1 MSAVSAASIGWRQKS
16 SSYPALVV
24 IDWLFPQV
32 ATLRTRP
39 QRAASGLDAVLL
51 ENPPEAEEF
60 AVRGGEP
67 LFEVVHGGV
76 PGGAFFPQSG
86 GEGVHDVALRL
97 GRARLVSPG
106 GSLGGLLGAQ
116 ALDPL
121 AQSGGGVEEVEADPS
136 GAGDGP
142 EVDLLLVLDELADR
156 GLGAAGGGLAFCAGG
171 AAQRLVAP
179 PGRASRAAISRRM
192 LRTSASRCSSQTLR
206 SLIGSP

>member
-1 MSAVSAASIGWRQKS
+1 MSTARRCRIRMS

-60 AVRGGEP
+60 A
-67 LFEVVHGGV
+67 
-76 PGGAFFPQSG
+76 
-86 GEGVHDVALRL
+86 
-97 GRARLVSPG
+97 
-106 GSLGGLLGAQ
+106 
-116 ALDPL
+116 
-121 AQSGGGVEEVEADPS
+121 GGGGEEVEADPS

-179 PGRASRAAISRRM
+179 LGRAGSCFTAGRAAAGGGAHPVPGLVVM
-192 LRTSASRCSSQTLR
+192 VTGTG
-206 SLIGSP
+206 SLW

>member
-86 GEGVHDVALRL
+86 G
-97 GRARLVSPG
+97 
-106 GSLGGLLGAQ
+106 
-116 ALDPL
+116 
-121 AQSGGGVEEVEADPS
+121 GVEEVEADPS
-136 GAGDGP
+136 AAGDGP

-179 PGRASRAAISRRM
+179 LGRAGSCFTAGRAAAGGGAHPGPGRGGMVR
-192 LRTSASRCSSQTLR
+192 
-206 SLIGSP
+206 

>member
-136 GAGDGP
+136 AAGDGP

-156 GLGAAGGGLAFCAGG
+156 GLGFCAGG

-179 PGRASRAAISRRM
+179 LGRAGSCFTAGRAAAGGGAHPVPGLVVM
-192 LRTSASRCSSQTLR
+192 VTGTG
-206 SLIGSP
+206 SLW